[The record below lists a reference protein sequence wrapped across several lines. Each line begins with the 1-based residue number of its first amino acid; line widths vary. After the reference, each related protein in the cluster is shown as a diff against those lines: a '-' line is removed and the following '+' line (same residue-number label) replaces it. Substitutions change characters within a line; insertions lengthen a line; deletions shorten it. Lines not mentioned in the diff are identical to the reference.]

1 MVGPKR
7 KWHIFPVLKGKF
19 CQPKYSFRKLSEWKG
34 SEKRILGK
42 SGKKGKKRNEFSK
55 LYLRVEAKVMILSSV
70 VINIC
75 RKIFNKTMSYGREVN
90 VDTVSIFPITAKITR
105 VDYEKLSILCNT

>member
-1 MVGPKR
+1 MVGPER

-42 SGKKGKKRNEFSK
+42 SGKKCKKRNEFSK
-55 LYLRVEAKVMILSSV
+55 LYLRVEAKVIILSSV

-75 RKIFNKTMSYGREVN
+75 RKYLTKLCHMEGR
-90 VDTVSIFPITAKITR
+90 
-105 VDYEKLSILCNT
+105 